1 MGFEVSK
8 SALALREKID
18 KAIHDHEITHEEY
31 EEIMAIALEDGVLDR
46 HEKVLLQELQF
57 MIEHKDIKFVKAKK

>member
-8 SALALREKID
+8 SALAVREKID
-18 KAIHDHEITHEEY
+18 KAIEDHEITHEEY
-31 EEIMAIALEDGVLDR
+31 EEIMAIAFKDGVLDR

-57 MIEHKDIKFVKAKK
+57 MIEHKDITFVKQKK